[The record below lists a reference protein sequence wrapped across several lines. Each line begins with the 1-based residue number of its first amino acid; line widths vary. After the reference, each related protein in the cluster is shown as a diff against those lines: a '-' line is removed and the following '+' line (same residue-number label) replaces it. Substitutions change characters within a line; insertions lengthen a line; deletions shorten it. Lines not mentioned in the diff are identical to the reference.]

1 VRHNVAPPER
11 YSCGVDSMTPV
22 DSAPI
27 AADAR
32 TTTDPVALS
41 WLVTVRWTTILA
53 GAGAVVAG
61 RTALEAPVSIVAAGS
76 LLAIFAASN
85 LWLTWRVRAGRTSTL
100 IAIAGGAVCADVA
113 LLSWLLSQSGG
124 VLNPASVYY
133 LVQIVVAALVLGRT
147 WTWIVAILSVAG
159 YAMLFLAPTDALRAA
174 QGMHPEIALHM
185 RGMWMAFALTAV
197 IIAVLVSRL
206 AVAVERRDRALEQLH
221 DREARSARAVGLAT
235 LAAGAAHELSTPL
248 ATIAVAAHE
257 LDRRLASRGSPGG
270 NDDWRALQ
278 EDARLIRSQADRC
291 RDVLNALAGQTGS
304 PAGEIPHASSLSDVL
319 AAARAKLDPAQVR
332 RLQDR
337 LPDDPQVRWPID
349 VIARAVANVVQ
360 NALQASTALVY
371 VTAKVVDDGAIRLTV
386 ADSGTGMT
394 ADELGRAG
402 EPFFTTKAPG
412 TGTGLGLFVARSSI
426 EQLGGR
432 FSLTSAPGVGTTAT
446 ITLPRDVI
454 SRVAGP
460 GKP

>member
-1 VRHNVAPPER
+1 MTTADSPP
-11 YSCGVDSMTPV
+11 V
-22 DSAPI
+22 

-32 TTTDPVALS
+32 TATDPVALS

-76 LLAIFAASN
+76 LLALFAASN

-113 LLSWLLSQSGG
+113 LLSWLLSRSGG

-147 WTWIVAILSVAG
+147 WTWIVASLSVAG
-159 YAMLFLAPTDALRAA
+159 YALLFLAPTDALRAA

-185 RGMWMAFALTAV
+185 RGMWIAFALTAV

-206 AVAVERRDRALEQLH
+206 AVAVERRDRALEELH
-221 DREARSARAVGLAT
+221 DREARSARAAGLAT

-257 LDRRLASRGSPGG
+257 LDRRLARGNPAS
-270 NDDWRALQ
+270 DDEWRDLQ

-304 PAGEIPHASSLSDVL
+304 PAGEIPNASSLSDVL
-319 AAARAKLDPAQVR
+319 AAARAKLDPAHV
-332 RLQDR
+332 DR
-337 LPDDPQVRWPID
+337 LHDRLAEDPQVRWPID
-349 VIARAVANVVQ
+349 VIARAVANVAQ

-394 ADELGRAG
+394 VGDLSRAG
-402 EPFFTTKAPG
+402 EPFFTTKPPG
-412 TGTGLGLFVARSSI
+412 AGTGLGLFVARSSI

-432 FSLTSAPGVGTTAT
+432 FSLASTPGVGTTAT

-454 SRVAGP
+454 SPVGGP
-460 GKP
+460 GRS